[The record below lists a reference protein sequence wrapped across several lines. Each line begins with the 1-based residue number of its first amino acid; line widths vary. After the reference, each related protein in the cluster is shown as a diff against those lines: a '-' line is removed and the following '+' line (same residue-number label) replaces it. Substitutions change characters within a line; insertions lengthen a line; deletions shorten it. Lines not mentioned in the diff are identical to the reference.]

1 MVSGIKLTTWCKNF
15 LLNYVISC
23 LLLLPSA
30 CRNHCWK
37 CTSISSLKHSS
48 WIGIFEC
55 LVLKKMLSTYLSILS
70 NYVPAEEFPS
80 PLSSTYIIQDLKPLN
95 MQAQNAAENLWPEE
109 FSCFI
114 PHKSVSECFASYLLS
129 ASSQVLELKIPLN
142 TF

>member
-1 MVSGIKLTTWCKNF
+1 
-15 LLNYVISC
+15 
-23 LLLLPSA
+23 
-30 CRNHCWK
+30 
-37 CTSISSLKHSS
+37 
-48 WIGIFEC
+48 
-55 LVLKKMLSTYLSILS
+55 MLSTYLSILS